1 MVRNVLLSE
10 DYFNILVYY
19 ILEKVKKKK
28 NRVNGNIGY
37 F

>member
-19 ILEKVKKKK
+19 ILEKVKK
-28 NRVNGNIGY
+28 RVNGNIGY